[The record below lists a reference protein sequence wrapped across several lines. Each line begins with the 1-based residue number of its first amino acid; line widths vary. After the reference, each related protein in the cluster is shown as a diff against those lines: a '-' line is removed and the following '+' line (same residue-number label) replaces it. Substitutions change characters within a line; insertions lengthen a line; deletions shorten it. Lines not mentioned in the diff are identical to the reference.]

1 MAEKPSIE
9 QRLAAA
15 LNPQP
20 AAEPEKAPKAAPA
33 PQAAEPAPA
42 PVEADDYTPSVAG
55 VVEGEE
61 AEPEAADGPSWF
73 PERLEDI
80 AEAGGWNVADLYKV
94 LIKVNGPD
102 GRPTEVS
109 LGEWKD
115 SYQQSAHLAALK
127 ETEKRRSEELIEQRS
142 KAIEAVNQRA
152 VELDALIKA
161 GESRLVGNYN
171 SIDWNTLRA
180 TDPAEWAAKRSE
192 FLEAAQ
198 QLQAVKAHATQQV
211 QAQMTQLQ
219 AEQAEQYRQYLSGQL
234 EEARNLIPEMAVP
247 EKVPVVQQE
256 TVNWLRSNKYSDFEI
271 GLVSQSAKLLKLVRD
286 KMTLSKAD
294 TEAKKVVAPAK
305 KFLKP
310 GTAAPATSKQAETY
324 KAARAK
330 LRKSGKVEDAAALF
344 KALGG

>member
-1 MAEKPSIE
+1 MAEKPTIE

-20 AAEPEKAPKAAPA
+20 EQPPEKAAA
-33 PQAAEPAPA
+33 PQAPEPAPA
-42 PVEADDYTPSVAG
+42 PMEAEEAAPVAAQA
-55 VVEGEE
+55 EE
-61 AEPEAADGPSWF
+61 AEEAAPEAPAWF

-80 AEAGGWNVADLYKV
+80 AEAGGWQVADLYKV
-94 LIKVNGPD
+94 KVKVNGPD
-102 GRPTEVS
+102 GKPVEVS

-115 SYQQSAHLAALK
+115 GYQQSAHLAALK
-127 ETEKRRSEELIEQRS
+127 ETEKRRGEELIAQRA

-152 VELDALIKA
+152 IELDALTKA
-161 GESRLVGNYN
+161 AEARLVGGYN
-171 SIDWNTLRA
+171 NIDWNTLRA
-180 TDPAEWAAKRSE
+180 TDPAEWAAKRAE

-198 QLQAVKAHATQQV
+198 GLQQVKAHAMTQV
-211 QAQMTQLQ
+211 QAQMQQLQ
-219 AEQAEQYRQYLSGQL
+219 AEQAEQYQQYLQGQL

-271 GLVSQSAKLLKLVRD
+271 GLISQSAKLLKLVRD

-294 TEAKKVVAPAK
+294 TEAKKVAPAAK

-310 GTAAPATSKQAETY
+310 GTAAPASNKQAEAY
-324 KAARAK
+324 KAARSK
-330 LRKSGKVEDAAALF
+330 LRKSGKLEDAAALF
-344 KALGG
+344 KVLGG